1 VNRGDCFRDM
11 QEVARALEDY
21 LAAHELAPDDRE
33 IAIRLSTLYDARG
46 LTYFDRGA
54 RRHVAP

>member
-1 VNRGDCFRDM
+1 VCLV
-11 QEVARALEDY
+11 Q
-21 LAAHELAPDDRE
+21 AHELAPDDRE
-33 IAIRLSTLYDARG
+33 VAIRLSTLYDARG